1 MINCEKISIIRDG
14 AAPPAHSFH
23 STRTRNIKNNKNLVT
38 CWIGPANNN
47 TNIASAANLNS
58 PPVSVHSRDKS
69 RQMLVKIA
77 LDNN

>member
-1 MINCEKISIIRDG
+1 MVLLLLPIHFIQPVCVTLK
-14 AAPPAHSFH
+14 
-23 STRTRNIKNNKNLVT
+23 TTKNLVT